1 MFPQKLQVS
10 RTWTHLRSSPQALAL
25 RAVTSLRRQVHLH
38 FLCFFPAGNGDSVS
52 NAWKMLV
59 AALRL
64 KRFKRIKKKKFLPI
78 TRLCSLADVSVPSTD
93 RGTKF
98 WKSLFLLSHVGWWE
112 EKNPYAPEAH
122 VWRVILQKECWQ
134 KCFKVTSSGCRRPP
148 ITISRDRDSS
158 RIFLF
163 EICSTLKW
171 FLFTDLKIPRDKYI
185 DKKVQKWVTMEI

>member
-10 RTWTHLRSSPQALAL
+10 RAWTHLRSGPQALAL

-64 KRFKRIKKKKFLPI
+64 KRLSELKRTFLPI
-78 TRLCSLADVSVPSTD
+78 TRLCSLAGVSVSSTD
-93 RGTKF
+93 RGTKALE
-98 WKSLFLLSHVGWWE
+98 KSVFIVSRWLMGG
-112 EKNPYAPEAH
+112 KNPYAPEAH

-163 EICSTLKW
+163 EIYSTLKW
-171 FLFTDLKIPRDKYI
+171 FLLTDLKIPRDKYI
-185 DKKVQKWVTMEI
+185 DKNESQWKYNKV